1 MKSHE
6 IINFMKSKTVHETG
20 RINDNYPFSVVKNL
34 MSSFEAKPLSITN
47 ILKKPNKLKMTVLL
61 FSNFFP
67 HLFHIS

>member
-47 ILKKPNKLKMTVLL
+47 ILKKTKQIKNDSSTFFKF
-61 FSNFFP
+61 FSP
-67 HLFHIS
+67 SISY